1 VLPAEELA
9 RWCIGPTQ
17 RIIAKVRSYVPGA
30 KVIGFPRGIGAGL
43 LRYVEDVP
51 IDAVGLD
58 WTADLAFVRDQIQ
71 WRVPVQG
78 NLDPLALLAGGAALD
93 RGVDNILEAF
103 SERPF
108 IFNLGHGILPQT
120 PIAHVEQ
127 MLERVRRS

>member
-1 VLPAEELA
+1 LPAEEFR

-17 RIIAKVRSYVPGA
+17 RIIANVRSQVPGA
-30 KVIGFPRGIGAGL
+30 KVIGFPRGVGSSL
-43 LRYVEDVP
+43 LRYVENVP
-51 IDAVGLD
+51 VDAVGLD
-58 WTADLAFVRDQIQ
+58 WTVDPIFVRDQIQ

-78 NLDPLALLAGGAALD
+78 NLDPLVLLAGGAALD
-93 RGVDNILEAF
+93 RAVDNILEVF

-127 MLERVRRS
+127 MLARVRAR